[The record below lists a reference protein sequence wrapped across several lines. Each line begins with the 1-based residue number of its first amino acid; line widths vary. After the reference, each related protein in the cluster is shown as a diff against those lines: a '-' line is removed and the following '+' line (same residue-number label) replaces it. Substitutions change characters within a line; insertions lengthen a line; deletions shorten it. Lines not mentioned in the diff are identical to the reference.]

1 MRHLSSHDAVSGA
14 DNNDEAGPRR
24 SAACGAR
31 RVRSRRFQAGLGR
44 LSEAGPRGAD
54 GAPLVERGGFVGS
67 GWSAAVGAKRVHGER
82 DDGEVGPWGA
92 RHSHRGETG
101 SGVWPPD
108 PSSYSPAPPDLG
120 GMDAAAGRI
129 REGGRGHERESE
141 ESAYLGRLLEN
152 AEFWVS
158 TRLASATQ
166 MRDVGDSLTPGS
178 ESFTPENVLPV
189 GQPGVNGVTNREYM
203 SLSVIVMG
211 ERPFAVR
218 RRRMANPSI
227 RTASALPYVFHRG
240 ARQQFAR
247 QRGFVV
253 RFLSRA
259 RRTSLPCV
267 KVDSR
272 QKKSPPGS
280 PQMAAALTAG
290 RLAPRGSV
298 CRAPCVHDAR
308 QSFKLCRASSSWR
321 MAKINR

>member
-166 MRDVGDSLTPGS
+166 MNEWVSDLGEGCWRQSYSRFRKLYSRKRTPGWATGS
-178 ESFTPENVLPV
+178 EW
-189 GQPGVNGVTNREYM
+189 GYQPGVYVTFCN
-203 SLSVIVMG
+203 SDG
-211 ERPFAVR
+211 
-218 RRRMANPSI
+218 
-227 RTASALPYVFHRG
+227 
-240 ARQQFAR
+240 
-247 QRGFVV
+247 
-253 RFLSRA
+253 RA
-259 RRTSLPCV
+259 PL
-267 KVDSR
+267 
-272 QKKSPPGS
+272 
-280 PQMAAALTAG
+280 
-290 RLAPRGSV
+290 
-298 CRAPCVHDAR
+298 CRAPAAHG
-308 QSFKLCRASSSWR
+308 KP
-321 MAKINR
+321 